1 MLTKARFILSKTKA
15 LEQYKILKELSD
27 IVSYSLKTN
36 FEVGKVLEENTDC
49 MFTLHFIR
57 SLDEIKD
64 KKRVWFAA
72 QAWDSDEIEILFS
85 QGISN
90 FIVDNENDLNVL
102 LESLKERK
110 INLLLRMRFKE
121 HHIKTGKH
129 FVYGMYS
136 RQINNLIPELRKNEN
151 IEKLGIHF
159 HRITQNIS
167 EWMLKYEL
175 EHSLS
180 EETFNLIDSVNIGGG
195 IPGKYK
201 NFRAEVLKNIFS
213 EITSLKKWLN
223 EKGIKMIIEPGRF
236 ICGESVKLEATIK
249 NVYDNNIVVDCSV
262 YNSDT
267 DAFVSNLRLL
277 VEGELEKGQ
286 SYTIKGC
293 VPCAMDIFR
302 YDVKLENPRIGD
314 KIVFLN
320 AGAYNF
326 STDFCKLDKLDTI
339 IVE

>member
-1 MLTKARFILSKTKA
+1 
-15 LEQYKILKELSD
+15 
-27 IVSYSLKTN
+27 
-36 FEVGKVLEENTDC
+36 

-57 SLDEIKD
+57 SLGEIKD

-72 QAWDSDEIEILFS
+72 QAWDLEEIKMLFS
-85 QGISN
+85 QGVSN
-90 FIVDNENDLNVL
+90 FIVDNENDLNL
-102 LESLKERK
+102 LLGNLDGKK

-136 RQINNLIPELRKNEN
+136 HQINRLIPKLRKNRN
-151 IEKLGIHF
+151 IEELGIHF

-175 EHSLS
+175 ENSLS
-180 EETFNLIDSVNIGGG
+180 EETVNLLDIVNIGGG

-213 EITSLKKWLN
+213 EIEILKKWLN

-236 ICGESVKLEATIK
+236 ICAPAVKLETTIK
-249 NVYDNNIVVDCSV
+249 NIYDNNIVVDCSV

-302 YDVKLENPRIGD
+302 YDVKLKNPKIRD

-326 STDFCKLDKLDTI
+326 STDFCKLEKLETV
-339 IVE
+339 IVD